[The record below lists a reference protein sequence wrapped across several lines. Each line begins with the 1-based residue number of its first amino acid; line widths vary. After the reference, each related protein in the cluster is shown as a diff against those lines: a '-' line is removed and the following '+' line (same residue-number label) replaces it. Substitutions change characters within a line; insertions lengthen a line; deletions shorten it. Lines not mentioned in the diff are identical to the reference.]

1 MSFTRKKALDDISLL
16 VALDTEGVNINPEDF
31 KDLDYENT
39 YAEQIRACFDWNFKN
54 YVSSKIPAGFR
65 LKTTDFLSALY
76 WNPDS
81 QYSVVRDGE
90 KFLLIQGKD
99 QVLDEVTFEKKPK
112 FYNKKTSEGKDMSR
126 IVQANSRGRLAITYS
141 NECALLDKGLD
152 CLFCNINDTKRRFG
166 ELDRI
171 EWKNPQEIGETVAE
185 GYKEGYHG
193 FNLTG
198 GFVPERRE
206 VEYYL
211 DVIEAVKEH
220 TGIED
225 VHGMACVGAPSD
237 LSVIEKYKEAGYQHI
252 ATNIEIWD
260 ENMFKTICPGK
271 EQLCGG
277 RQNWINAL
285 KKEVEVFG
293 KGNVR
298 SVLVGGIEP
307 KESLLEGIEYMAS
320 LGVIAVPSIW
330 KPCIGSALEGH
341 RTPTTQWHQE
351 IAEKT
356 YQIHKK
362 AGFTLEQLYYVN
374 SADSVQAYYHK
385 VDGEQLPWEEK
396 LDIAG

>member
-1 MSFTRKKALDDISLL
+1 ML
-16 VALDTEGVNINPEDF
+16 VALDNEGVNVNPEDF
-31 KDLDYENT
+31 KNLDYENT
-39 YAEQIRACFDWNFKN
+39 YAEQIRSQFDWNFKN
-54 YVSSKIPAGFR
+54 YVSSKIPAAFR
-65 LKTTDFLSALY
+65 LKTTNFHSRLY
-76 WNPDS
+76 WNPSS
-81 QYSVVRDGE
+81 QYSIVKDGE
-90 KFLLIQGKD
+90 EFLLIKGKD
-99 QVLDEVTFEKKPK
+99 EVLDKVYFERKPK
-112 FYNKKTSEGKDMSR
+112 FYNKKTSDGKDMSR
-126 IVQANSRGRLAITYS
+126 IVQARSKGRLSITYS
-141 NECALLDKGLD
+141 NECALLDKGMD

-166 ELDRI
+166 ELDHI

-185 GYKEGYHG
+185 GYREGYRG

-198 GFVPERRE
+198 GFIPERRE

-260 ENMFKTICPGK
+260 ENIFKAICPGK

-277 RQNWINAL
+277 RQNWINVL

-298 SVLVGGIEP
+298 SCLVAGIEP
-307 KESLLEGIEYMAS
+307 KESLMEGVEYLAS
-320 LGVIAVPSIW
+320 LGVIACPNIW

-341 RTPTTQWHQE
+341 RSPITEWHE
-351 IAEKT
+351 EVVERT
-356 YQIHKK
+356 YQIYKK
-362 AGFTLEQLYYVN
+362 YGFNLEQFYYVRGT
-374 SADSVQAYYHK
+374 DEVYAYLFEI
-385 VDGEQLPWEEK
+385 DGKTLPWEEK
-396 LDIAG
+396 LDLISE